1 MHLLPAVLSVV
12 GRALIVGIFLVSAL
26 LNKIPNFSGVAEVM
40 AAEGVPLPKIMLGG
54 AIALLVLG
62 SASVLL
68 GYKARVGA
76 GMLLVFLVAATYFF
90 HDFWNMPS
98 ERKGMEVTQF
108 LKNASLMGTMLLI
121 MANGVGSGSLD
132 EMLARRQ
139 QDA

>member
-54 AIALLVLG
+54 AIA
-62 SASVLL
+62 
-68 GYKARVGA
+68 
-76 GMLLVFLVAATYFF
+76 LLVFLVAATYFF

-139 QDA
+139 QAA

>member
-76 GMLLVFLVAATYFF
+76 
-90 HDFWNMPS
+90 
-98 ERKGMEVTQF
+98 
-108 LKNASLMGTMLLI
+108 
-121 MANGVGSGSLD
+121 
-132 EMLARRQ
+132 
-139 QDA
+139 